1 MLVMMTEQG
10 KMPREHPR
18 SVSTEAYHR
27 PSFLVGVALLP
38 ARFWKIPS
46 EIPAKTK

>member
-18 SVSTEAYHR
+18 SVSTEVYHR
-27 PSFLVGVALLP
+27 PSFQVGVVLLP
-38 ARFWKIPS
+38 ARFWIISS
-46 EIPAKTK
+46 EIPAKIR